1 VATIFHQILA
11 PVGGNLQVSALVAS
25 LPVLCV
31 PVLLGVL
38 RRPAWQASAVGLLAA
53 LVLAA
58 TVWQFPPAMALNAA
72 AAGAV
77 FALCPLMWIVTG
89 ALLLYNVTVASGR
102 FDAFRDWLL
111 HALPNDCRVVLVVVG
126 FGFGALLEGIA
137 GFGSTIAI
145 TSAMLI
151 MTGWSTIDALTY
163 TLIFDTAPVA
173 FGALGIPIT
182 VLGKVTGLSPTLLG
196 AMVGRQL
203 PFLALLLPFYVMAAF
218 GGRRSVAALWPLLLV
233 AGASFAIAQFVTS
246 NFGDY
251 QLTDLA
257 ASLSSLVC
265 TVLFLRVWRPA
276 PDAAYAIAAPARAA
290 GTGGFWRGW
299 MPWLLLTFV
308 VFAWTHFAV
317 PLVGQVLVHWPGL
330 DNSVFITL
338 YGKPYALVYA
348 FQPLGSGTAVVLA
361 AVLTAVLVRLPP
373 RVLFA
378 CALRTLGQ
386 IRLAALTVTL
396 ILGLAYLMNYAGL
409 TYTLGAAAASLGV
422 LFPIV
427 SPFLGWVAV
436 MLSGS
441 DTSGNALFG
450 NLQVVAAHQLGLNPI
465 LFAAANSSGGVM
477 GKMVSPQNLSTGVS
491 VTDLKG
497 QEGLVFARTFPHSI
511 ILTFLL
517 GLLILA
523 QQYLVP
529 WMIPH

>member
-1 VATIFHQILA
+1 
-11 PVGGNLQVSALVAS
+11 
-25 LPVLCV
+25 
-31 PVLLGVL
+31 
-38 RRPAWQASAVGLLAA
+38 
-53 LVLAA
+53 
-58 TVWQFPPAMALNAA
+58 M
-72 AAGAV
+72 
-77 FALCPLMWIVTG
+77 
-89 ALLLYNVTVASGR
+89 
-102 FDAFRDWLL
+102 
-111 HALPNDCRVVLVVVG
+111 
-126 FGFGALLEGIA
+126 
-137 GFGSTIAI
+137 
-145 TSAMLI
+145 
-151 MTGWSTIDALTY
+151 
-163 TLIFDTAPVA
+163 TAPRRHDAESKA
-173 FGALGIPIT
+173 F
-182 VLGKVTGLSPTLLG
+182 
-196 AMVGRQL
+196 
-203 PFLALLLPFYVMAAF
+203 
-218 GGRRSVAALWPLLLV
+218 
-233 AGASFAIAQFVTS
+233 
-246 NFGDY
+246 
-251 QLTDLA
+251 
-257 ASLSSLVC
+257 
-265 TVLFLRVWRPA
+265 
-276 PDAAYAIAAPARAA
+276 
-290 GTGGFWRGW
+290 
-299 MPWLLLTFV
+299 
-308 VFAWTHFAV
+308 
-317 PLVGQVLVHWPGL
+317 
-330 DNSVFITL
+330 
-338 YGKPYALVYA
+338 
-348 FQPLGSGTAVVLA
+348 GTAVVLA

-373 RVLFA
+373 RMLFA

-529 WMIPH
+529 WMIPP